1 MRHTLLG
8 LTLIFLIISGC
19 SRSNLVRVRAT
30 MSGMEQGKAEQLA
43 AQDIATAG
51 TQLDAQSAQSEGF
64 GLHLVTRGILLG
76 GSTLTTTFEGETS
89 SGSTSLI
96 RETSTLKANFTEV
109 GFVIGENFT
118 WGFGVGAISGGTL
131 ETQLDYG
138 YSGSGSETLKSSDVG
153 GTSSFF
159 MLGHHGFGFETVFG
173 LRWSVINAHYADWDS
188 SLSESLRASR
198 TIEMSPDPKFQ
209 TTTAFLGLGF
219 VF

>member
-1 MRHTLLG
+1 MRHLILGFSLILLV
-8 LTLIFLIISGC
+8 ISGC
-19 SRSNLVRVRAT
+19 SRSNLVRIRAT
-30 MSGMEQGKAEQLA
+30 MSGLEQGKAEQLA
-43 AQDIATAG
+43 ATDIATAG
-51 TQLDAQSAQSEGF
+51 AQLDATPAKSEGL

-96 RETSTLKANFTEV
+96 KETSTLKANFTEA
-109 GFVIGENFT
+109 GFVIGENFS

-138 YSGSGSETLKSSDVG
+138 YSGSGSETLKSSDVS

-173 LRWSVINAHYADWDS
+173 LRWSVINAHYSNWDS
-188 SLSESLRASR
+188 SLSEALRTSR
-198 TIEMSPDPKFQ
+198 TLDITPDPKFQ